1 MSKVKNLDRELIKS
15 EKNLN
20 TEQSESNKELET
32 MLAYSSTNL
41 GLNNLK
47 KENYTE
53 ENIKA
58 D

>member
-1 MSKVKNLDRELIKS
+1 MSKAKNLDKELIKS
-15 EKNLN
+15 QKNLD
-20 TEQSESNKELET
+20 TELSESNKELET
-32 MLAYSSTNL
+32 MLAYGSTNL

-47 KENYTE
+47 KENYAE